1 MIMKKTTLFIL
12 LIAFACTVNAQV
24 TLWED
29 NFDSYTAGT
38 NVGEV
43 IDIPT
48 DYAQYDVDGDTYSW
62 GLTQLPNWSSLQ
74 QAEFDRMYTNNWITS
89 ASFVTNGG
97 TNGSLG
103 IGALTPNNILV
114 LPQMS
119 VPSDALN
126 VNLTY
131 YVGSGSSAT
140 FFAETYSVTVT
151 TSNAQVDILAATPEL
166 STTLTFQGGEEITI
180 PLNAFVGQDIYI
192 AFRHHDTNDE
202 FILGLDDIRVTYDE
216 ALSIDDLQASKIKHT
231 FNQTTKILKVEAQ
244 NVLNSVSVFNILGQE
259 VSNQKLNNSIE
270 ELDMS
275 KLQSGVYIVKIS
287 DNNNA
292 TKTIKLLVK

>member
-1 MIMKKTTLFIL
+1 MKKTTLFIL

-29 NFDSYTAGT
+29 NFDSYTPTT

-43 IDIPT
+43 IDIPA
-48 DYAQYDVDGDTYSW
+48 DFAQYDVDGDTYSW
-62 GLTQLPNWSSLQ
+62 GLTQLTNWSTNQ

-89 ASFVTNGG
+89 ASFVTDLGVNG
-97 TNGSLG
+97 NLG

-131 YVGSGSSAT
+131 YVGSGSAAT
-140 FFAETYSVTVT
+140 FFSETYSVTVT
-151 TSNAQVDILAATPEL
+151 SSNAQADILAETPEL

-180 PLNAFVGQDIYI
+180 NLDAFIGDDIYI

-244 NVLNSVSVFNILGQE
+244 NALNTVSVFNILGQE
-259 VSNQKLNNSIE
+259 ILIQRLNNSIE

-275 KLQSGVYIVKIS
+275 KLQSGLYIVKIS
-287 DNNNA
+287 DNTNA
-292 TKTIKLLVK
+292 NKTIKLLVK